1 MRNAGKRIVALTKRN
16 LLEIVRDPLS
26 LMFLIAMPLGMLV
39 LFYFLFHRLTPQFEM
54 RYLAPG
60 IIVFSQAFLSLF
72 VGLLISMDRASAF
85 LTRLYVTPARSYEF
99 VLGYTLAMIPVG
111 LLQSALFFVV
121 AGIIDPSFF
130 SVHMLLGMACSL
142 LTALLFIGSG
152 ILLGS
157 LCGEKSIGGVSS
169 IVIAGQSV
177 LSGMWFPLEGLSR
190 GMIAMMNA
198 LPFRPS
204 AQFIQ
209 NMVLGSENRFDD
221 IVKPF
226 LTVLAYT
233 VIVFVVAIFAYRQK
247 MKER

>member
-99 VLGYTLAMIPVG
+99 VLGYTLAMIPG
-111 LLQSALFFVV
+111 AKYRISN
-121 AGIIDPSFF
+121 
-130 SVHMLLGMACSL
+130 
-142 LTALLFIGSG
+142 
-152 ILLGS
+152 
-157 LCGEKSIGGVSS
+157 CGVRR
-169 IVIAGQSV
+169 
-177 LSGMWFPLEGLSR
+177 W
-190 GMIAMMNA
+190 
-198 LPFRPS
+198 
-204 AQFIQ
+204 
-209 NMVLGSENRFDD
+209 NR
-221 IVKPF
+221 K
-226 LTVLAYT
+226 
-233 VIVFVVAIFAYRQK
+233 
-247 MKER
+247 